1 MMTLNCANTDTYSI
15 VLWKA
20 VIKSAQD
27 RDLSLSQVY
36 GLMSQDPR
44 FQFLDKLLNL
54 SQLLENGEE
63 NKINFISS
71 LSHNSFINEFSIEN
85 LQSYEKSEFLGDSVL
100 QLMMTE
106 ILCEKFPDL
115 NEGQLSKLRSSL
127 VNEDSLAKLSDTLGL
142 IELLLAGKGA
152 SAHDLG
158 SNKSIKADL
167 FESFL
172 GFYYSATSFEDT
184 VKIFKLIL
192 DHYKEIT
199 SSEFIDLKSL
209 QLFDPKS
216 HLQELVLKNTKKLPV
231 YKTEVL
237 NEGTKEQIFIVEV
250 YEEDCF
256 LAKAKSFSKK
266 EAMKLAAKNAL
277 TNKESK
283 YHLES

>member
-1 MMTLNCANTDTYSI
+1 MTLNCENTDTYSI

-27 RDLSLSQVY
+27 KDLSLAHVY
-36 GLMSQDPR
+36 GLIAQDPR
-44 FQFLDKLLNL
+44 FQSLDKLLDL
-54 SQLLENGEE
+54 SQILDQNQG
-63 NKINFISS
+63 NKIKFISS
-71 LSHNSFINEFSIEN
+71 MSHNSFINEFKMEN
-85 LQSYEKSEFLGDSVL
+85 LQSYERFEFLGDSVL

-127 VNEDSLAKLSDTLGL
+127 VNEDSLAKLSDSLGL

-152 SAHDLG
+152 SAHDL
-158 SNKSIKADL
+158 STNKSIKADL

-172 GFYYSATSFEDT
+172 GFYYSATNFEAT
-184 VKIFKLIL
+184 VKLFKVVLE
-192 DHYKEIT
+192 HYQEIT
-199 SSEFIDLKSL
+199 SQEFIDLKSL

-216 HLQELVLKNTKKLPV
+216 HLQELVLKKTKKLPL

-250 YEEDCF
+250 YEENCF

-283 YHLES
+283 YYLES